1 MTKESGVFLCSKFIL
16 IVFSSVATPPPP
28 ASYFIYLGISFL
40 NIIKLFS
47 EMLNL
52 LTFIFPVISATYFIL
67 ENL

>member
-1 MTKESGVFLCSKFIL
+1 MRKESGVFLCSKFIL
-16 IVFSSVATPPPP
+16 IVFSSVATPHP